1 MILQFKN
8 ALFAL
13 AVAALLT
20 TAAHANI
27 APSSKPVDGEN
38 QMFPNAPAPRTQA
51 ANPAASNAPSPSNSN
66 TAGVASAVV
75 VAAANSPASSSVP
88 SAPQPPLAWV
98 FIISTLS
105 VAGLAL
111 STRLVLRT

>member
-1 MILQFKN
+1 MTLQFHKV
-8 ALFAL
+8 LFAL
-13 AVAALLT
+13 AIAVLT

-38 QMFPNAPAPRTQA
+38 QMFPSAPAPRTPV
-51 ANPAASNAPSPSNSN
+51 ANPATTQVPAPSHANSAGITS
-66 TAGVASAVV
+66 TAII
-75 VAAANSPASSSVP
+75 AAANAPTPTSAP